1 MNNNKKILEDM
12 LNASG
17 GKIDRD
23 TLEKATKTGDASA
36 LVGNLSQND
45 KEKLNQILSDKE
57 ELAKILNS
65 PQAQMLLKMF
75 KGDRNG

>member
-1 MNNNKKILEDM
+1 MPKLENNKKILEDM
-12 LNASG
+12 LNTSG

-23 TLEKATKTGDASA
+23 ALEKATKSGDASA
-36 LVGNLSQND
+36 LMGSLSQND

-75 KGDRNG
+75 KGE